1 MNFDF
6 IYRYKVYLEPEEDQN
21 TQKLPE
27 TRVPLQERPAL
38 QEISS
43 KRLTFSTNPTARRK
57 SETLRQPQMIS
68 TTQRKGRSRMGIVTS
83 SSTPTTTTIE
93 PSNPSSALRMGTRL
107 PMAALH
113 REKLRTFLTK
123 PEIPTSQKTCENA
136 TKKLDLDYDTM
147 EYKSIL
153 PPPAPV
159 KAVVIGKGQ
168 FLFTSFV

>member
-1 MNFDF
+1 
-6 IYRYKVYLEPEEDQN
+6 
-21 TQKLPE
+21 
-27 TRVPLQERPAL
+27 
-38 QEISS
+38 
-43 KRLTFSTNPTARRK
+43 
-57 SETLRQPQMIS
+57 
-68 TTQRKGRSRMGIVTS
+68 MGIVTS

-159 KAVVIGKGQ
+159 KAVVIGKVQ
-168 FLFTSFV
+168 FLFTSFSLTKKITKYRKLSI